1 MGLHTTVER
10 VGIATGRREQ
20 LLPSA
25 VQWSSD
31 RFWRGIRLE
40 RRLDRAGEISEGY
53 LLRHVIVLRLSPA
66 IPQELYRSGRGWQ
79 PQSMAI
85 WSMQVFPARV
95 PFAARWDGFAEAL
108 VLDIAPEFLAAATCR
123 ETPHQRIELRPFVIV
138 EDRFVAH
145 TMLALEADLHV
156 GSPAGRL
163 YGETLGAAV
172 AAHLVRKYTDITVD
186 SHNGTMLSDAM
197 LSLVLQYIGDNLDTD
212 LPLQGLADLVQT
224 DVYRFVRSFK
234 RAMGIPPHQYIL
246 RERIER
252 AKSLLCN
259 PKLPLSE
266 VALRS
271 GFADQSHLT
280 NAFHRMTNLSPRAY
294 RNAVA

>member
-1 MGLHTTVER
+1 MGLHATVER

-20 LLPSA
+20 LLPAA

-53 LLRHVIVLRLSPA
+53 LLRHAIVLRLSPA
-66 IPQELYRSGRGWQ
+66 IPQELYCSGRGWLR
-79 PQSMAI
+79 QSMTI
-85 WSMQVFPARV
+85 WSMQLFPARV
-95 PFAARWDGFAEAL
+95 PYAARWTGFAEAL
-108 VLDIAPEFLAAATCR
+108 VLDIAPEFLAASCR
-123 ETPHQRIELRPFVIV
+123 KTPAEHLELRPFVIA
-138 EDRFVAH
+138 EDRFVAQ
-145 TMLALEADLHV
+145 TMLALEEDLNV
-156 GSPAGRL
+156 GSAGPL
-163 YGETLGAAV
+163 YGETLGAAI
-172 AAHLVRKYTDITVD
+172 AAHLVRKYTDITQD
-186 SHNGTMLSDAM
+186 CRNGTMLSDAM
-197 LSLVLQYIGDNLDTD
+197 LNLVLQYIGDNLDTD
-212 LPLQGLADLVQT
+212 LRLQDLADLIQT

-234 RAMGIPPHQYIL
+234 RAIGIPPHQYIL

-259 PKLPLSE
+259 PALPLSE